1 MLISEQAFTNVSVA
15 FDRFKSWCFRQ
26 IKWIIVLALISGVG
40 YIIWDGF
47 LQKQHTRKVII
58 YTGSMDGQSQ
68 SQEYGRIIQAH
79 FEKTPTWTLVRYDVE
94 LRSSAGL
101 AENRRRVEES
111 NPNERVIGF
120 DQDGFVNPKSPTRV
134 QTLVPLSE
142 MFLHVI
148 ANKEIAGKDPIS
160 LRQLIGKKTNA
171 KTEAEKPQSPKVDT
185 PDPTVVRGFRCYLG
199 LKGSGTRL
207 IAETVI
213 RNLNLE
219 PAKVDVGDYMGWDQ
233 AFELLKR
240 KEIDVVFQGD
250 DIDTKKVR
258 ADDKFIL
265 IGLDQIPGLVASNPN
280 SGLRLN
286 KIPSGT
292 YPSENNGFNPHAVE
306 TVSVQRLITCT
317 GSLTEFDAFH
327 LAEGIG
333 DCLPQ
338 LDIRNRY
345 NRTLKTADSDPLLVQ
360 IHPGANDFRIGNDSG
375 IIRLLRSKWEYALSI
390 ASAFLLFLSR
400 RYGWFAGKDQPPTI
414 VNPGKQSVQIGG
426 KRLVFK
432 VKIVDPK
439 ATPNNLSLTARS
451 SDETILPSGRIRI
464 EGNDSGRI
472 ISIRAGK
479 DAKQGITKITLEV
492 KNPAGLTT
500 SIEFDL
506 SVTGPFARV
515 ETKPI
520 AADPVVAAATVL
532 PTGGRY
538 NPKLENANDEAAD
551 LAGRVQDFPDGGD
564 AGDIQLLLTKVA
576 KAKKKLGE
584 LRLELPTEFRDDLKN
599 LSIKLNA
606 IEADLRKRHRGSAST
621 ANSEVLPTKPE
632 ADASS

>member
-26 IKWIIVLALISGVG
+26 IKWIIVLALICGVG

-47 LQKQHTRKVII
+47 LKKQHTRKVII

-148 ANKEIAGKDPIS
+148 ANKEIAGKDPIG
-160 LRQLIGKKTNA
+160 LRQLIRK
-171 KTEAEKPQSPKVDT
+171 KTEAEKLQLPPGVT
-185 PDPTVVRGFRCYLG
+185 PDPTVARGFRCYMG

-292 YPSENNGFNPHAVE
+292 YPSENNGFNPNAVE

-464 EGNDSGRI
+464 EGNDSERI

-506 SVTGPFARV
+506 SVTGPFATV

-520 AADPVVAAATVL
+520 AADPVVTAATV
-532 PTGGRY
+532 PPVGSRY

-551 LAGRVQDFPDGGD
+551 LAGRVQDLPDGGD

-606 IEADLRKRHRGSAST
+606 IESDLRKRYRGSASPE
-621 ANSEVLPTKPE
+621 NSEVLPTKPE